1 MNARLNFIFLLF
13 LVLPTVLLSQHRI
26 NITARLIPESKT
38 IELQQ
43 QLTYVNES
51 KDTLHSLYLTD
62 WANSFSSKTT
72 PLAQRFAE
80 NYDKSFHLAKMEDRG
95 FTNVKSVQ
103 SQGDSLVYSRPADHP
118 DILKVEFKNAI
129 APAESRTFFLKYDV
143 ILPDEKFTRY
153 GVTKSE
159 QYNLRYWFMTP
170 ASYND
175 GWQYYSNKNI
185 NDRFIPKTDIEISIS
200 IPKDYF
206 LISDLE
212 TAVMNSSYNAGEKI
226 IRLSG
231 NNRIDAKVFLRKSS
245 KFESIETD
253 FLTIITDITDEQV
266 PPQNRALIID
276 RIAGFLNSELGSYPH
291 KQILV
296 SNLDYRE
303 NPVYGLNQLPDFIR
317 PFPDGFQ
324 YELKLLKTTINNY
337 VDNTVL
343 INPRYDR
350 WAVDGIKTYLLQSYM
365 DTFYP
370 DLKVVG
376 SLSKY
381 WLVRQFYASNL
392 EFNDQFNLLYMH
404 MARLNLDQPLTKPRD
419 SLIKFNLNIANQY
432 KSGAGLFYLGD
443 FIGQEKISS
452 SIKKYYNSF
461 KLESSK
467 TSDFERIL
475 REATDKNIDWF
486 FDDFVNTR
494 KKIDFKFGKTRV
506 LGDSL
511 YVDVKNKKDNKMPV
525 SVFAFKNDTLT
536 SKTWVENITDKKTI
550 VLPKDSVD
558 RLVLNYNRA
567 LPEYNLRDNYK
578 KPGAFLGL
586 NKPFQ
591 FKLLQDL
598 ENPSK
603 NQLFFMPV
611 FEYNLYDGFTSG
623 MKVYNKTL
631 LRKEFNYKL
640 EPQWGARSN
649 TIVGK
654 ASLSYTHNLMDSRL
668 HRIRYGF
675 SGSRFSYADDL
686 FFRKYTPFIRL
697 DFRKRDLRLDE
708 GQSITARW
716 VNVDRDEDVSL
727 VDQDPNYS
735 VFDLRY
741 TKSKRGIISVLNYN
755 VDFQIAKNFSKVSS
769 TAFYRR
775 LFLNNRQLNLRFFG
789 GVFLNNNARD
799 NGDFFSFAL
808 DRPTDYLFD
817 YNYYGRSEDTG
828 LFSQQYIVA
837 EGGFKSQ
844 LEPAFAN
851 DWILTTNAST
861 TIWKYIYAYGDFGI
875 VKNEGINTRFL
886 YDSGVQLSLLDDYF
900 ELYFPVYSN
909 LGWEIGQP
917 NYETKIRFTVSL
929 SFDTL
934 IGLFTRKWY

>member
-1 MNARLNFIFLLF
+1 MNIDA
-13 LVLPTVLLSQHRI
+13 Q
-26 NITARLIPESKT
+26 LIPETKT
-38 IELQQ
+38 ISLKQEI
-43 QLTYVNES
+43 TYVNES
-51 KDTLHSLYLTD
+51 KDTLNTIYFTD
-62 WANSFSSKTT
+62 WANSFSTKTT
-72 PLAQRFAE
+72 PLAERFAE
-80 NYDKSFHLAKMEDRG
+80 NYNKSFHLAKREDRG
-95 FTNVKSVQ
+95 YTLINEIKSG
-103 SQGDSLVYSRPADHP
+103 SDSLTYNRPDGYP
-118 DILKVEFKNAI
+118 DIIKVELTS
-129 APAESRTFFLKYDV
+129 PLLPDESRSFFLTYDV
-143 ILPDEKFTRY
+143 ILPDDKFTRY
-153 GVTKSE
+153 GVTNSGA
-159 QYNLRYWFMTP
+159 YNLRYWFITP
-170 ASYND
+170 AVYTD
-175 GWQYYSNKNI
+175 EWQYYSNKNI
-185 NDRFIPKTDIEISIS
+185 QDRYFPRTDISINMS
-200 IPKDYF
+200 IPIDYY

-212 TAVMNSSYNAGEKI
+212 TEVVNPSLNATDKVI
-226 IRLSG
+226 LLSG
-231 NNRIDAKVFLRKSS
+231 NDRVGVKVFLRKLST
-245 KFESIETD
+245 FESIETD
-253 FLTIITDITDEQV
+253 FLTIVTDITDSQV
-266 PPQNRALIID
+266 PAQVRALVID
-276 RIAGFLNSELGSYPH
+276 RVSGFLNSELGSYPH
-291 KQILV
+291 KKILV
-296 SNLDYRE
+296 SNLDYKE

-337 VDNTVL
+337 VDNTLLV
-343 INPRYDR
+343 NPRYDR
-350 WAVDGIKTYLLQSYM
+350 WAIDGIKTYLLQSYM

-376 SLSKY
+376 SLGKY

-392 EFNDQFNLLYMH
+392 EFNDQFNILYMH

-432 KSGAGLFYLGD
+432 KGGAGLFYLGA
-443 FIGQEKISS
+443 FIGQEKIRAG
-452 SIKKYYNSF
+452 IKEYYNSL
-461 KLESSK
+461 KLKPS
-467 TSDFERIL
+467 TTVDFENIL
-475 REATDKNIDWF
+475 RKSTEKNVDWF
-486 FDDFVNTR
+486 FSDFIDTR
-494 KKIDFKFGKTRV
+494 KKIDFKFGKTKV
-506 LGDSL
+506 VGDSL
-511 YVDVKNKKDNKMPV
+511 YVDIKNKQDNAMPV
-525 SVFAFKNDTLT
+525 SVFAFKNDSLV
-536 SKTWVENITDKKTI
+536 SKTWVENIDQKKTI
-550 VLPKDSVD
+550 ALPKDSVD
-558 RLVLNYNRA
+558 RLVLNYNNA
-567 LPEYNLRDNYK
+567 IPEYNLRDNYK

-591 FKLLQDL
+591 LKLLQDF
-598 ENPSK
+598 ENPAK

-623 MKVYNKTL
+623 MKIYNKTL

-675 SGSRFSYADDL
+675 SGSRFSYAEDL
-686 FFRKYTPFIRL
+686 FFRKYTPYVRF
-697 DFRKRDLRLDE
+697 DFRKKDLRLDE

-716 VNVDRDEDVSL
+716 VNVDRDEDISIIE
-727 VDQDPNYS
+727 QDPNYS
-735 VFDLRY
+735 VLNVRY
-741 TKSKRGIISVLNYN
+741 NRSKRGIISTLNYEI
-755 VDFQIAKNFSKVSS
+755 DFEQGREFSKLSG

-799 NGDFFSFAL
+799 RGDFFSFAL

-817 YNYYGRSEDTG
+817 YNYYGRSEDSG

-861 TIWKYIYAYGDFGI
+861 TIWKYIYAYGDFGM
-875 VKNEGINTRFL
+875 VKNEGVNTRFL
-886 YDSGVQLSLLDDYF
+886 YDSGIQVSLLDDYF

-909 LGWEIGQP
+909 LGWEVGQP

-934 IGLFTRKWY
+934 IGLFTRQWY